1 MLAPS
6 ASAEPSAA
14 SSEDPNH
21 PSQWVFQNERIIG
34 NGSFGVVYQAIVR
47 QNQKARRR
55 NRQLDTL
62 TLHSPAHPQHT
73 ARSPRAHHKL
83 SPKALL
89 CHCFQEVA
97 IKKVLQDKRFKVCAG
112 PVCAP
117 AEGVVGY
124 GVCGLPKRL
133 RILGPMRMQ
142 AVGRANGEG
151 GQEGRYSLCGVLPT
165 LERASHPLRS
175 WRLCRTVSC
184 KS

>member
-62 TLHSPAHPQHT
+62 MLHSPAHPQHT

-83 SPKALL
+83 SPKALP

-151 GQEGRYSLCGVLPT
+151 GQEGR
-165 LERASHPLRS
+165 LRCVGCFQPS
-175 WRLCRTVSC
+175 GKRLTPSVSGDC
-184 KS
+184 AEP

>member
-62 TLHSPAHPQHT
+62 MPHSRAHLQHT

-83 SPKALL
+83 SPKALG
-89 CHCFQEVA
+89 CPCFQEVA

-117 AEGVVGY
+117 AEGMVGY

-151 GQEGRYSLCGVLPT
+151 GQEGRYPCLGCCQPS
-165 LERASHPLRS
+165 RK
-175 WRLCRTVSC
+175 RLTPSVPGDCAEP
-184 KS
+184 

>member
-1 MLAPS
+1 VLAPS

-62 TLHSPAHPQHT
+62 MPHSRAHLQHT

-83 SPKALL
+83 SPKALG
-89 CHCFQEVA
+89 CPCFQEVA

-117 AEGVVGY
+117 AEGMVGY

-151 GQEGRYSLCGVLPT
+151 GQEGRYPCLGCCQPS
-165 LERASHPLRS
+165 RK
-175 WRLCRTVSC
+175 RLTPSVPGDCAEP
-184 KS
+184 